1 MSRWRFWLLTLGFDL
16 YWGLAVAL
24 RERIWLALSAVALLA
39 WLLCPREVKVRLLVV
54 AAGGV
59 ALDSLWLWSGLF
71 SFNGIAFFPPWMLA
85 LWLVFACWW
94 WLLQQRFALR
104 APLLALVGSLGG
116 PFAYF
121 VGERL
126 GAMQLHQP
134 ALLVFGVLAVGWA
147 IYLPL
152 VSACLGSSECQPRA
166 ERKR

>member
-1 MSRWRFWLLTLGFDL
+1 MNRWRFWLLTLGFDV

-39 WLLCPREVKVRLLVV
+39 WLLCPREVKVRLLLV

-71 SFNGIAFFPPWMLA
+71 SFGGSAFFPLWMLA

-104 APLLALVGSLGG
+104 SPLLALVGALGG

-121 VGERL
+121 FGERL

-152 VSACLGSSECQPRA
+152 VGLCLGYGKYPPRTD
-166 ERKR
+166 RKR